1 MFVIAE
7 IFSRLA
13 SMPRSEMIKP
23 SSIPLGIP
31 KMYFSGLSLIFLAR
45 KHLNA

>member
-1 MFVIAE
+1 MFMIAE
-7 IFSRLA
+7 IFFGLA

-31 KMYFSGLSLIFLAR
+31 KMHFLGVELDVLGL
-45 KHLNA
+45 